1 MLNPSAAADQEALS
15 LSEHLVGSIERVTF
29 HNDETGFCVLRVKA
43 RGHRKSITVVGHA
56 PALAS
61 GEVIEASGAWLHD
74 RNHGVQFRAEQLTTS
89 VPTTS
94 EDLQRFLGSGL
105 LKGVGPA
112 CAQRLIASFGVRVLD
127 VIEKKPHELTR
138 VHGIGMAKAQ
148 SISAAW
154 VEHRALKDIAAFLNA
169 HGIGGFLLMR
179 IYRAYG
185 MSAIDMIS
193 ANPYRLALDIAGFE
207 FPAADQIAMRL
218 DIDRKAQIRL
228 QAGIASVLSEAVK
241 EGHSGLP
248 DDELLRQASLLLD
261 ISEAELKP
269 VVEEQCAAGQII
281 ADDLDG
287 RPCIFLRSLYG
298 AELFIAQR
306 LKDLV
311 QGTHPWSRLDTARVI
326 AQAESSIGTSY
337 STSQRKALAAA
348 CRSKVLVVTGGPG
361 VGKTTLIRGLTH
373 LCEEH
378 EFRLALC
385 APTGRAAKRLAE
397 STGFPAKTVHR
408 LLEASE
414 GGFRRNAQA
423 PLDCDF
429 LVVDEASMLDI
440 RLMAALLRAL
450 PDEAS
455 LLLVGDVDQLPSIG
469 PGQILADVIAS
480 GAIPVVH
487 LKEVFRQ
494 ERESR
499 IITAAHAINRGLVP
513 DLEPRTDSD
522 FYFVEAENPAEAM
535 AKVAVLVRDRIPRR
549 FGLDPIRDI
558 QVLCPMNRGR
568 LGTHM
573 LNGELQQVFNPPGPD
588 SIHRAGWIYGP
599 GDKVMQVRND
609 YERDVY
615 NGEVGIVR
623 EVRRGEGELS
633 VAFDDRL
640 VVYTL
645 KELDELALAYAM
657 TIHKAQ
663 GSEYPAV
670 VIPMALQQAS
680 MLRRKLLYTGVT
692 RGSRLVVLVGSRA
705 ALAQAVVHEEE
716 PRWSRLRTWL
726 QGGSLSRSGKS
737 AYNGLSQRHARN
749 THEHRH

>member
-1 MLNPSAAADQEALS
+1 MPKSSALTAASQDALS

-43 RGHRKSITVVGHA
+43 RGHRRPVAVVGHA
-56 PALAS
+56 PAVAIGEVVEAS
-61 GEVIEASGAWLHD
+61 GEWLHD
-74 RNHGVQFRAEQLTTS
+74 RNHGVQFRAGELKTS
-89 VPTTS
+89 APTTA

-112 CAQRLIASFGVRVLD
+112 VAQRLIASFGARILD

-138 VHGIGMAKAQ
+138 VHGIGMAKALG
-148 SISAAW
+148 IGEAW
-154 VEHRALKDIAAFLNA
+154 AEHRALKEIAAFLNA

-185 MSAIDMIS
+185 VGAIDIIS
-193 ANPYRLALDIAGFE
+193 ANPYRLTLDIPGFE
-207 FPAADQIAMRL
+207 FALADQVAMQL
-218 DIDRKAQIRL
+218 AIEPTADIRL
-228 QAGIASVLSEAVK
+228 QAGLANVLSETVK

-248 DDELLRQASLLLD
+248 AAELLRQASLLL
-261 ISEAELKP
+261 EVPQAELAP
-269 VVEEQCAAGQII
+269 VLDAQCAAGQLV
-281 ADDLDG
+281 ADHLDG
-287 RPCIFLRSLYG
+287 NRCIFLKSLYG
-298 AELFIAQR
+298 AELFIGQR
-306 LKDLV
+306 LKDIA
-311 QGTHPWSRLDTARVI
+311 QGFHPWRGLDPTQVI
-326 AQAESSIGTSY
+326 AEAEAAAGVSY
-337 STSQRKALAAA
+337 SASQREALIAS
-348 CRSKVLVVTGGPG
+348 CRAKVLVVTGGPG
-361 VGKTTLIRGLTH
+361 VGKTTLIRSLTH
-373 LCEEH
+373 LCAKH
-378 EFRLALC
+378 ELRVALC

-414 GGFRRNAQA
+414 GGFRRNAKA
-423 PLDCDF
+423 PLECNL

-450 PDEAS
+450 PDEAC

-469 PGQILADVIAS
+469 PGQILADIIAS
-480 GAIPVVH
+480 GAVPVVH
-487 LKEVFRQ
+487 LREVFRQ

-499 IITAAHAINRGLVP
+499 IITVAHAINRGLVP
-513 DLEPRTDSD
+513 ELAHQPDSD
-522 FYFVEAENPAEAM
+522 LYFVEADTPADAL
-535 AKVAVLVRDRIPRR
+535 AKMTILMRDRIPRK
-549 FGLDPIRDI
+549 FGLDPVRDV

-568 LGTHM
+568 LGTHV
-573 LNGELQQVFNPPGPD
+573 LNGELQQIFNPPGLE
-588 SIHRAGWIYGP
+588 SLHRAGWVYGP

-623 EVRRGEGELS
+623 GVSRDEGELT
-633 VAFDDRL
+633 VAFDDRI

-645 KELDELALAYAM
+645 KELDELALAYAV

-670 VIPMALQQAS
+670 IIPVALQQAS

-692 RGSRLVVLVGSRA
+692 RASRLVILVGSRA
-705 ALAQAVVHEEE
+705 ALAQAVTHEEE
-716 PRWSRLRTWL
+716 PRLSRLRNWL
-726 QGGSLSRSGKS
+726 R
-737 AYNGLSQRHARN
+737 A
-749 THEHRH
+749 

>member
-1 MLNPSAAADQEALS
+1 MPKTSAMAASDQEALS

-43 RGHRKSITVVGHA
+43 RGHRKPVVVVGHA
-56 PALAS
+56 PSVAI
-61 GEVIEASGAWLHD
+61 GEVVEANGGWLHD
-74 RNHGVQFRAEQLTTS
+74 RNHGVQFRASELMTTA
-89 VPTTS
+89 PTTA

-105 LKGVGPA
+105 LKGVGPSL
-112 CAQRLIASFGVRVLD
+112 AQRLIASFGARILD
-127 VIEKKPHELTR
+127 VIETKPHELAR
-138 VHGIGMAKAQ
+138 VHGIAMVKAL
-148 SISAAW
+148 SIGEAW
-154 VEHRALKDIAAFLNA
+154 AEHRALKDIAAFLNA
-169 HGIGGFLLMR
+169 HGIGGFLLTR

-185 MSAIDMIS
+185 VGAIDIVK
-193 ANPYRLALDIAGFE
+193 ANPYRLVLDIPGFE
-207 FPAADQIAMRL
+207 FALADQVALQL
-218 DIDRKAQIRL
+218 DMEPTAAIRL
-228 QAGIASVLSEAVK
+228 QAGLTHVLSEAVK

-248 DDELLRQASLLLD
+248 AEELLRQASRLLE
-261 ISEAELKP
+261 IPELEVKP
-269 VVEEQCAAGQII
+269 VLDAQCTAGQLI
-281 ADDLDG
+281 ADELDG
-287 RPCIFLRSLYG
+287 QRSIFLKGLYG

-306 LKDLV
+306 LKEIA
-311 QGTHPWSRLDTARVI
+311 QGLHPWNGLDSEQVI
-326 AQAESSIGTSY
+326 AEAEAAIGVSY
-337 STSQRKALAAA
+337 SPSQREALASA

-361 VGKTTLIRGLTH
+361 VGKTTLIRSLTH
-373 LCEEH
+373 LCAQH
-378 EFRLALC
+378 ELTIALC
-385 APTGRAAKRLAE
+385 APTGRAAKRLSE

-414 GGFRRNAQA
+414 GGFRRNAKM
-423 PLDCDF
+423 PLDCNL

-455 LLLVGDVDQLPSIG
+455 LVLVGDVDQLPSIG
-469 PGQILADVIAS
+469 PGQILSDIIAS

-513 DLEPRTDSD
+513 DLGHQPDSD
-522 FYFVEAENPAEAM
+522 FYFVEADTPSEVM
-535 AKVAVLVRDRIPRR
+535 AKMTILIRDRIPRR
-549 FGLDPIRDI
+549 FGLDPVRDV
-558 QVLCPMNRGR
+558 QVLCAMNRGR

-573 LNGELQQVFNPPGPD
+573 LNGELQQLFNPPGLE
-588 SIHRAGWIYGP
+588 SLHRAGWSYGP

-623 EVRRGEGELS
+623 EVRRDHGELT

-645 KELDELALAYAM
+645 QELDELALAYAV

-670 VIPMALQQAS
+670 VIPVALQQAS

-692 RGSRLVVLVGSRA
+692 RASRLVILVGSRA
-705 ALAQAVVHEEE
+705 ALVQAVGSEEE
-716 PRWSRLRTWL
+716 PRLSRLRHWL
-726 QGGSLSRSGKS
+726 Q
-737 AYNGLSQRHARN
+737 A
-749 THEHRH
+749 

>member
-1 MLNPSAAADQEALS
+1 MPKSSALPALRQDALS

-43 RGHRKSITVVGHA
+43 RGHRRPVAVVGHA
-56 PALAS
+56 PSVAI
-61 GEVIEASGAWLHD
+61 GEVIEASGEWLHD
-74 RNHGVQFRAEQLTTS
+74 RNHGVQFRAAELKTS
-89 VPTTS
+89 APTTA

-112 CAQRLIASFGVRVLD
+112 VAQRLIASFGSRILD

-138 VHGIGMAKAQ
+138 VHGIGMAKALG
-148 SISAAW
+148 IGEAW
-154 VEHRALKDIAAFLNA
+154 AEHRALKDIAAFLNA
-169 HGIGGFLLMR
+169 HGIGGFLLTR

-185 MSAIDMIS
+185 VGAIDIIS
-193 ANPYRLALDIAGFE
+193 ANPYRLALDIPGFE
-207 FPAADQIAMRL
+207 FALADHVAMQL
-218 DIDRKAQIRL
+218 AVEPTAEIRL
-228 QAGIASVLSEAVK
+228 QAGLANVLSEAVK
-241 EGHSGLP
+241 DGHSGLP
-248 DDELLRQASLLLD
+248 ADELLQQASALLD
-261 ISEAELKP
+261 VRTSELSP
-269 VVEEQCAAGQII
+269 VLDAQCSAGQLV
-281 ADDLDG
+281 ADELDG
-287 RPCIFLRSLYG
+287 RRCIFLKSLYG
-298 AELFIAQR
+298 AEIFIAQR
-306 LKDLV
+306 LKEIA
-311 QGTHPWSRLDTARVI
+311 QGFHPWRGLDTAQVI
-326 AQAESSIGTSY
+326 AEAEKVAGVSY
-337 STSQRKALAAA
+337 SASQRDALIASCQA
-348 CRSKVLVVTGGPG
+348 KVLVVTGGPG
-361 VGKTTLIRGLTH
+361 VGKTTLIRSLTH
-373 LCEEH
+373 LCAKH
-378 EFRLALC
+378 ELQVALC

-414 GGFRRNAQA
+414 GGFRRNAKA
-423 PLDCDF
+423 PLDCNL

-450 PDEAS
+450 PNEAC

-469 PGQILADVIAS
+469 PGQILSDIIAS
-480 GAIPVVH
+480 GGIPVVH
-487 LKEVFRQ
+487 LREVFRQ

-499 IITAAHAINRGLVP
+499 IITVAHAINRGLVP
-513 DLEPRTDSD
+513 DLSHRPDSD
-522 FYFVEAENPAEAM
+522 LYFIEADTPGDAM
-535 AKVAVLVRDRIPRR
+535 AKMTILMRDRIPRK
-549 FGLDPIRDI
+549 FGLDPVRDV

-573 LNGELQQVFNPPGPD
+573 LNGELQQIFNPPGPD
-588 SIHRAGWIYGP
+588 SLHRAGWVYGP

-623 EVRRGEGELS
+623 EVNREYGELT

-645 KELDELALAYAM
+645 KELDELALAYAV

-670 VIPMALQQAS
+670 IVPVALQQAS

-692 RGSRLVVLVGSRA
+692 RASRLVVLVGSRA
-705 ALAQAVVHEEE
+705 ALAQAVAQEEE
-716 PRWSRLRTWL
+716 PRLSRLRNWL
-726 QGGSLSRSGKS
+726 E
-737 AYNGLSQRHARN
+737 A
-749 THEHRH
+749 

>member
-1 MLNPSAAADQEALS
+1 MPNSSALAASDQEALS

-43 RGHRKSITVVGHA
+43 RGHRKPVVVVGHA
-56 PALAS
+56 PSVAI
-61 GEVIEASGAWLHD
+61 GEVVEASGGWLHD
-74 RNHGVQFRAEQLTTS
+74 RNHGVQFRASELTTTA
-89 VPTTS
+89 PTTA

-112 CAQRLIASFGVRVLD
+112 VAQRLIASFGSRILD

-138 VHGIGMAKAQ
+138 VHGIGMAKAL
-148 SISAAW
+148 SIGEAW
-154 VEHRALKDIAAFLNA
+154 AEHRALKEIAAFLNA
-169 HGIGGFLLMR
+169 HGIGGFLLTR

-185 MSAIDMIS
+185 VGAIDIIR
-193 ANPYRLALDIAGFE
+193 ANPYRLVLDIQGFE
-207 FPAADQIAMRL
+207 FALADQVALQL
-218 DIDRKAQIRL
+218 DVEPTAEIRL
-228 QAGIASVLSEAVK
+228 QAGLSTILSEAVR
-241 EGHSGLP
+241 EGHSGLSAE
-248 DDELLRQASLLLD
+248 ELLRQASRLLEVPE
-261 ISEAELKP
+261 SELMP
-269 VVEEQCAAGQII
+269 VLTAQCAAGQLV

-287 RPCIFLRSLYG
+287 RRSIFLKNLYG

-306 LKDLV
+306 LKEIG
-311 QGTHPWSRLDTARVI
+311 QGLHPWIGLDPARVI
-326 AQAESSIGTSY
+326 AEAEAAIGVSY
-337 STSQRKALAAA
+337 SPSQQEALASA

-361 VGKTTLIRGLTH
+361 VGKTTLIRSLTH
-373 LCEEH
+373 LCAQH
-378 EFRLALC
+378 ELTIALC
-385 APTGRAAKRLAE
+385 APTGRAAKRLSE

-414 GGFRRNAQA
+414 GGFRRNAKT
-423 PLDCDF
+423 PLECNL

-469 PGQILADVIAS
+469 PGQILSDIIAS
-480 GAIPVVH
+480 GAVPVVH

-499 IITAAHAINRGLVP
+499 IITVAHAINRGLLP
-513 DLEPRTDSD
+513 DLGHQPDSD
-522 FYFVEAENPAEAM
+522 FYFVEADTPADAM
-535 AKVAVLVRDRIPRR
+535 AKMTILMRDRMPRR
-549 FGLDPIRDI
+549 FGLDPVRDI

-573 LNGELQQVFNPPGPD
+573 LNGELQQIFNPPGPE
-588 SIHRAGWIYGP
+588 SLHRAGWVYGP

-623 EVRRGEGELS
+623 EVSRERGELT

-640 VVYTL
+640 VTYTL
-645 KELDELALAYAM
+645 QELDELALAYAV

-670 VIPMALQQAS
+670 IIPVAPQQAS

-692 RGSRLVVLVGSRA
+692 RASRLVILVGSRA
-705 ALAQAVVHEEE
+705 ALVQAVASEEE
-716 PRWSRLRTWL
+716 PRLSRLRNWL
-726 QGGSLSRSGKS
+726 Q
-737 AYNGLSQRHARN
+737 A
-749 THEHRH
+749 